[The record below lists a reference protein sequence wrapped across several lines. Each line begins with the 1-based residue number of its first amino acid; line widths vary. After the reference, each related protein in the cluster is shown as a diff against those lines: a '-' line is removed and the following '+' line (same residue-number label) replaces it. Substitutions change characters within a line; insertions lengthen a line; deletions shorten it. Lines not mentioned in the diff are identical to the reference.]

1 MGVVVVILSPESL
14 KSQVKVNTKQVHI
27 LTYLQCVSDYFCLF
41 LVCISGVL
49 YNNVIFDT
57 WCFCRHG
64 HCVVM
69 EL

>member
-1 MGVVVVILSPESL
+1 MGVVVILSPESV

-49 YNNVIFDT
+49 
-57 WCFCRHG
+57 
-64 HCVVM
+64 
-69 EL
+69 